1 VTGRR
6 NRQLD
11 RDAERRGAIRVK
23 EKAIKMTGGDV
34 SFVIITGLSGAG
46 KTQSM
51 KALEDL
57 DFFCIDNLPPSLLP
71 QLVELHADTAEHRK
85 YAVAMDVR
93 GKEYFGHLVDALNWL
108 ARSEYHYTVV
118 FLECRDSVLVR
129 RFSEARR
136 QHPLSGTGS
145 IYDSIALER
154 RVLAPIRERSH
165 LVLDTSD
172 LKPVELQ
179 AHLRAAV
186 MGTSAHEMM
195 VVDIFSFGFKYG
207 APIDADIVF
216 DVRFLP
222 NPFYIPELKATT
234 GLDPA
239 CAAYVL
245 ESPIAVGFMETFRDL
260 ILSLIPHYS
269 TEGKGRLTIGI
280 GCTGGQHRS
289 VVIAEELVRQLAQR
303 GVKSQVRHRE
313 IAARKL
319 AASGE
324 LLQDEMGDVVY
335 DNKAKDGDR

>member
-1 VTGRR
+1 MW
-6 NRQLD
+6 
-11 RDAERRGAIRVK
+11 
-23 EKAIKMTGGDV
+23 EKAIRTTDGDV

-57 DFFCIDNLPPSLLP
+57 GFFCIDNLPPALLP
-71 QLVELHADTAEHRK
+71 QLVELHAGTTEDRN

-93 GKEYFGHLVDALNWL
+93 GKEYFSHLVDALNWL
-108 ARSEYHYTVV
+108 ARSEYHYTVI

-129 RFSEARR
+129 RYSEARR

-154 RVLAPIRERSH
+154 KVLGPIRERSH
-165 LVLDTSD
+165 MVIDTSD

-186 MGTSAHEMM
+186 VGTPAHEMM

-222 NPFYIPELKATT
+222 NPFYIPELKTST

-239 CAAYVL
+239 CAAYIL
-245 ESPIAVGFMETFRDL
+245 TSPIATSFMHTFCDL
-260 ILSLIPHYS
+260 ILSLIPHYGK
-269 TEGKGRLTIGI
+269 EGKGRLTIGV

-289 VVIAEELVRQLAQR
+289 VAIAEELARQLAQR

-319 AASGE
+319 AGAEAPPDGGN
-324 LLQDEMGDVVY
+324 DNAGD
-335 DNKAKDGDR
+335 DN